1 MDAARTLAV
10 ALAVN
15 RTAFGLNYLLRPDQA
30 RASWIGRAARKPGAK
45 VMIRS
50 QGVRDVTLGL
60 GALRTVARGDATE
73 LRAWMTSHAA
83 CDLTDL
89 VVTWAARD
97 RLPAKQ
103 ARLAMSIAA
112 GSTAIALVAV
122 AQTGRVRDET

>member
-15 RTAFGLNYLLRPDQA
+15 RTAFGMNYLLRPEQA
-30 RASWIGRAARKPGAK
+30 RTSWVGRAAGKPGAQ

-60 GALRTVARGDATE
+60 GALRTVARGDPRE
-73 LRAWMTSHAA
+73 LRAWMTGHAA

-97 RLPAKQ
+97 RLPSRQ
-103 ARLAMSIAA
+103 ARLAMSVAA
-112 GSTAIALVAV
+112 ASAAIALTAV
-122 AQTGRVRDET
+122 ARIGSVRDQT